1 MGQCTGCGV
10 GLGTAAGAG
19 RTTDRTPVGPGADAG
34 AGRAGRRFL

>member
-19 RTTDRTPVGPGADAG
+19 RTSGPDAGGPGTDAG
-34 AGRAGRRFL
+34 AGRAGRGFL